1 MPIFKDKKILFIHI
15 TKAAGSSIEKALG
28 LDVNRVEEAYNKEN
42 LVHFFWKGGV
52 KLEEVQHYTLDQLI
66 RRQLVSLDVAD
77 SYFKFVIVRNPF
89 DRCVS
94 EWKYQTKM
102 YKEKGWFA
110 YKNKV
115 LKNGSF
121 EEYVKH
127 LYFMYEKGV
136 LNNRAHDRQQY
147 LYVYDGKGTSVVD
160 FVGRFENIL
169 ADWGIIKTK
178 TGLEVDLPCENNG
191 VREHYQ
197 VYYNKKTRAMVEK
210 IYKKDLKLFDYSF

>member
-1 MPIFKDKKILFIHI
+1 MPIFKDKKILFVHI

-28 LDVNRVEEAYNKEN
+28 LDVNRVEENYNKEN

-66 RRQLVSLDVAD
+66 RKKLIGMDIVG

-102 YKEKGWFA
+102 FKEKGWFG
-110 YKNKV
+110 YKNKMLV
-115 LKNGSF
+115 LNSF

-147 LYVYDGKGTSVVD
+147 LYVYDKKGKVVVD
-160 FVGRFENIL
+160 FVGKFENIL
-169 ADWGIIKTK
+169 QDWKIIKQK
-178 TGLEVDLPCENNG
+178 TGLEIDLPKTNSG
-191 VREHYQ
+191 LREHYRF
-197 VYYNKKTRAMVEK
+197 YYNKKTRAMVEK
-210 IYKKDLKLFDYSF
+210 IYKKDLQLFGYSF